1 MKKLYLLLAY
11 ACFGWA
17 GYSGFRFLF
26 LTTDYAGYQ
35 WILSIIIEIGLG
47 IVFLGLSEDRH

>member
-1 MKKLYLLLAY
+1 MKKLYLFLAY